1 MKRNYPCSSY
11 TSLQLETD
19 SENSLF
25 IFEDYRVIIKSLLL
39 FDNYNG
45 LNYVVNIYALI
56 IKASLKLIL

>member
-11 TSLQLETD
+11 TSLQLEID

-56 IKASLKLIL
+56 IKASLKLI

>member
-1 MKRNYPCSSY
+1 MKRNYACSSY

-19 SENSLF
+19 SENSFF

-39 FDNYNG
+39 LDNYNG

-56 IKASLKLIL
+56 IEASLKLIL

>member
-11 TSLQLETD
+11 TSFQLEID

-56 IKASLKLIL
+56 IKASLKLI